1 MRSTS
6 LSELR
11 PQPEDLAACRGILR
25 HGSKS
30 FAAASLLLPARVRGP
45 AAAVYAYCRVA
56 DDAVDSGGNL
66 EAALHHLHQRLDVIY
81 AGRPSE
87 DSVERAFAWVVR
99 QYRIPRDIPL
109 ALLEGFAWD
118 AAGRVYETVE
128 ELEAY
133 CVRVAST
140 VGLMMSRL
148 MGVARPEILA
158 RAADLGIAMQLTNIA
173 RDVGEDARAGRLYL
187 PRGWLREA
195 GVDMEELLR
204 RPCPSPALA
213 RVVQRLLER
222 AGRYY
227 ARADLGIGMLPRD
240 CRVAIRAARLIYADI
255 GRDIAAHHYNSV
267 TRRAFTSKNRKLGLL
282 LRAFSAYLW
291 RQKACDEPP
300 PPAAAHLICGT
311 PEWTV

>member
-1 MRSTS
+1 
-6 LSELR
+6 
-11 PQPEDLAACRGILR
+11 
-25 HGSKS
+25 
-30 FAAASLLLPARVRGP
+30 
-45 AAAVYAYCRVA
+45 VA

-66 EAALHHLHQRLDVIY
+66 EAALRHLHQRLDAIY
-81 AGRPSE
+81 AGRPGE
-87 DSVERAFAWVVR
+87 DPVERGFAWVVR
-99 QYRIPRDIPL
+99 HYRIPREIPL

-148 MGVARPEILA
+148 MGVTRPEVLA

-187 PRGWLREA
+187 PCGWLREA
-195 GVDMEELLR
+195 GIDIEEFVR
-204 RPCPSPALA
+204 RPRPSPELA

-222 AGRYY
+222 ASLYY
-227 ARADLGIGMLPRD
+227 ARADLGISMLPRD

-255 GRDIAAHHYNSV
+255 GGDIAAHQYDSV
-267 TRRAFTSKNRKLGLL
+267 TRRAFTSKSRKLALL
-282 LRAFSAYLW
+282 LRAFSACLW
-291 RQKACDEPP
+291 RQKACGD
-300 PPAAAHLICGT
+300 PPAAAAAHLVCGI